1 MELKDYQLRALDQL
15 RFFLDKCRSTDFAAA
30 YRATL
35 ARTEPGGAAEG
46 DKAADYA
53 GGGYSPV
60 AGLEAETPYCC
71 IRLPTGGGK
80 TLLAAH
86 AVKVAA
92 DEWMDRPKVPVLW
105 LVPSGAI
112 LSQTVDALKQ
122 PRHPY
127 RLALEDAFG
136 AVAVFEAD
144 ERRQIRPRDL
154 IDKTVVIVATMQ
166 TFRVTNPK
174 DRNVY
179 KTDENLEDH
188 FRYARSGEG
197 LEVEEEGPRRGDI
210 KLSFANVIYR
220 QRPLVILDEAHN
232 FMTGLAAEVKQRLRP
247 SAIIEFTATPAQGSN
262 VISAATAAELK
273 AAEMIKMPIH
283 LSQHASWQQAVA
295 HTVQTRA
302 WLEPI
307 GQADPGH
314 IRPIALYQAQPATD
328 GAEAT
333 VEKLKQHLIE
343 VERVPETAIAVA
355 TGDQR
360 ELDGVNLFDP
370 GCPIEHVITVQA
382 LKEGWDCSFAY
393 VFCSVT
399 PMHSAGAVEQL
410 LGRVL
415 RMPFAKRRASEE
427 LNRAYAHVSEK
438 SFNDAANG
446 LTDTLTHM
454 GFDERMAREAII
466 QTQQADLALAEGGAG
481 PLYARPPEAPVLTL
495 HERPDMTS
503 WSGAAQA
510 AVRMADDG
518 EGGVVLTVSADAPEE
533 VQLEVAQAIEPLA
546 PGAVEA
552 VERHIVQARAARSP
566 AERGVV
572 FTVPRLHLTV
582 QGELD
587 LAEPESFIDLAGWE
601 LNDDPAK
608 ADLPGFA
615 FSEVPEG
622 YAFDIEGDR
631 IVYSQ
636 LGDAIELALDEDTH
650 WDAATLA
657 RFLDRGTRQIHTPQ
671 HAYLEYCQRV
681 VERLLEGGSVSLAAL
696 VRGKYALRRAVIAR
710 VGQLR
715 DEAAA
720 RGVQLFLDGVGDPQV
735 PDAHAFR
742 FHTYRYAP
750 QGRYEGAF
758 RPARH
763 FYAYMGAM
771 NPFEVECARV
781 IDGLDAVETWVR
793 NGVTA
798 PDNYS
803 IPVGGGNFY
812 PDMVA
817 KLKDGRLLII
827 EPKGRVD
834 EGDIEK
840 EKVGLRFAQASEGKV
855 LFAMVRQNDPHGRD
869 AMTQIRAVLDA

>member
-15 RFFLDKCRSTDFAAA
+15 RFFLDKCRSSDFAAA

-35 ARTEPGGAAEG
+35 ARTEAGQRAEG

-53 GGGYSPV
+53 RGGYTPV
-60 AGLEAETPYCC
+60 EGLEAETPYCC

-92 DEWMDRPKVPVLW
+92 TEWMDRARVPVLW

-112 LSQTVDALKQ
+112 LNQTVDALKQ

-127 RLALEDAFG
+127 RRALEDAFG
-136 AVAVFEAD
+136 AVAVFDVD

-166 TFRVTNPK
+166 TFRVQNTG

-179 KTDENLEDH
+179 RTDENLEDH
-188 FRYARSGEG
+188 FREASPAEG
-197 LEVEEEGPRRGDI
+197 LEVEEEGPRRGQI
-210 KLSFANVIYR
+210 KLSFANLLYR

-232 FMTGLAAEVKQRLRP
+232 FMTGLAGAVKQRLRP
-247 SAIIEFTATPAQGSN
+247 SAIIELTATPANRSN

-283 LSQHASWQQAVA
+283 LSQHGSWQQAVNA
-295 HTVQTRA
+295 AVMNRA
-302 WLEPI
+302 WLEEI
-307 GQADPGH
+307 GARDPGR
-314 IRPIALYQAQPATD
+314 IRPIALYQAQAATE

-333 VEKLKQHLIE
+333 VDKLKQHLID

-370 GCPIEHVITVQA
+370 DCAIEHVITVQA

-393 VFCSVT
+393 VFCSVAG
-399 PMHSAGAVEQL
+399 MRSAGAVEQL

-454 GFDERMAREAII
+454 GFDESEARKAII
-466 QTQQADLALAEGGAG
+466 QTQQDELALEGGDAG
-481 PLYARPPEAPVLTL
+481 PLYALPPQAPVMRLN
-495 HERPDMTS
+495 ERPSIGD
-503 WSGAAQA
+503 WSLEAQG
-510 AVRMADDG
+510 AVRMAEDG
-518 EGGVVLTVSADAPEE
+518 AGGVVLTVKADAPEA
-533 VQLEVAQAIEPLA
+533 VQREVAAAIEPIS

-552 VERHIVQARAARSP
+552 VERFILQAQAARSP
-566 AERGVV
+566 AERGVR
-572 FTVPRLHLTV
+572 FEVPRLHLMI

-587 LAEPESFIDLAGWE
+587 LAEPESFIELAGWDP
-601 LNDDPAK
+601 NDDPAK
-608 ADLPGFA
+608 AELPA
-615 FSEVPEG
+615 FTFEEVAEG
-622 YAFDIEGDR
+622 YAFDIDGDR
-631 IVYSQ
+631 IVYRQ
-636 LGDAIELALDEDTH
+636 LVGAIELALDEDTH
-650 WDAATLA
+650 WDAAALA
-657 RFLDRGTRQIHTPQ
+657 RFLDQTTRKAHTAQPV
-671 HAYLEYCQRV
+671 HAEYCRRV
-681 VERLLEGGSVSLAAL
+681 VDRLIDGRGMALAAL

-710 VGQLR
+710 VQQLR
-715 DEAAA
+715 DQAAA
-720 RGVQLFLDGVGDPQV
+720 QGVQLFLNGLGEPQA
-735 PDAHAFR
+735 PDLHAFR
-742 FHTYRYAP
+742 FQPYRYSP
-750 QGRYEGAF
+750 DGRYEGRF
-758 RPARH
+758 RPAKH
-763 FYAYMGAM
+763 FYAAMGKL
-771 NPFEVECARV
+771 NGFEEECARA
-781 IDGLDAVETWVR
+781 IDALDAVETWVR

-803 IPVGGGNFY
+803 IPVGGGNFF

-817 KLKDGRLLII
+817 KLRDGRLLVL

-834 EGDIEK
+834 EGDLEK
-840 EKVGLRFAQASEGKV
+840 ERVGRRFAEASGGRL
-855 LFAMVRQNDPHGRD
+855 LFAMIRQNDSQGRD
-869 AMTQIRAVLDA
+869 AAAQIRAALS